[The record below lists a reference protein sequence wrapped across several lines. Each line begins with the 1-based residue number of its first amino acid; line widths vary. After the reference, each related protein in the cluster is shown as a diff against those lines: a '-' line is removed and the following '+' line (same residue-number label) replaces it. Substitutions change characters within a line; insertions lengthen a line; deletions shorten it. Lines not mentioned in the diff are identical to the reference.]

1 MNSDEIR
8 QSFFDFFKSKEHAVV
23 PSSPVVLPADPTL
36 LFTNAG
42 MNQFK
47 EVFLGTREAS
57 ETRVANTQKCIRVS
71 GKHNDLEEVG
81 HDTYHH
87 TFFEMLGNW
96 SFGDYY
102 KRDAIAYAWE
112 LMTEVWKLDK
122 NRIWVTVYLSD
133 DEAFNLWSEV
143 TDIDPSH
150 ILRFDE
156 KDNFWEMGETGPCGP
171 CSEIHYDL
179 TPKGDANA
187 SLVNAD
193 NPEVIEIWNL
203 VFIQYNRRS
212 DGSLDDLAAKHVDT
226 GMGFERICSVLQQKV
241 SNYDTD
247 IFTPLIEKV
256 VELSGR
262 SYDGNDA
269 IAMRVIADHIRT
281 LSIAISDGVLPS
293 NDGRGYVLRRL
304 LRRAV
309 RYGRNLG
316 FKQPFLC
323 DLFPTLEVQLG
334 KIFPELVNQRDTI
347 IRALMNEEESFSKT
361 LDRGITRFE
370 KVASSLSDGSDF
382 PGEEAFSLYDT
393 YGFPFD
399 LTSLMASEKGL
410 CMDEKVFTKLMEEQR
425 ARARASRDTGSQ
437 NAQMDLISDLVANNI
452 QCEFLGYHKT
462 FCDTEILA
470 VLDSGALVLKETPFY
485 PEGGGQQGD
494 RGELK
499 GPNFAFEVT
508 DTQKPSEGII
518 IHIGKVL
525 YGSPEVGMKVMAGID
540 RYRRGQMRR
549 NHTAT
554 HLLNAALRDIVD
566 SSIKQAGS
574 LVSAERL
581 RFDFNY
587 FEAIPIE
594 ELQQI
599 EQVVN
604 HEIMKNTAVETRE
617 MALADVQNNPRI
629 QAVFDD
635 KYGDRVRVVGVGDF
649 SQELC
654 GGTHVQFTGDIG
666 SFRIVS
672 ESSIASGVR
681 RIEAVTGM
689 EAVDWTAEEHE
700 LLIGVSQKLSVKPD
714 ELPARII
721 SLNNQLRE
729 AEKKI
734 KSMQSQLA
742 TSNIDSYIEKLI
754 EINGVPFLSFHI
766 GELPMDNLR
775 QVLDQL
781 RQKISSGVILVA
793 SESSGKACF
802 AASISDDFVNKGIHA
817 GQLIGKVAAIAD
829 GGGGGKPEKAQ
840 AGGKDPSKIEDA
852 LREAKKYLESIL
864 T

>member
-1 MNSDEIR
+1 MKADEIR
-8 QSFFDFFKSKEHAVV
+8 QSFFDFFASKQHAVV

-47 EVFLGTREAS
+47 EIFLGAREPG
-57 ETRVANTQKCIRVS
+57 ERRVANTQKCIRVS

-102 KRDAIAYAWE
+102 KREAIAYAWE

-122 NRIWVTVYLSD
+122 DRIWATVYRTD
-133 DEAFNLWSEV
+133 DEALALWQEV
-143 TDIDPSH
+143 TDINPDH

-179 TPKGDANA
+179 TPEGNA
-187 SLVNAD
+187 TGEMVNAD
-193 NPEVIEIWNL
+193 LPEVIEIWNL

-212 DGSLDDLAAKHVDT
+212 DGSLEELAAKHVDT
-226 GMGFERICSVLQQKV
+226 GMGFERLCAVMQGKT

-247 IFTPLIEKV
+247 VFMPLIERLGALADRAYV
-256 VELSGR
+256 GE
-262 SYDGNDA
+262 DA
-269 IAMRVIADHIRT
+269 IAMRVIADHVRT

-309 RYGRNLG
+309 RYGRKLG
-316 FKQPFLC
+316 FEQPFLC
-323 DLFPTLEVQLG
+323 ELFPTLEEQLG
-334 KIFPELVNQRDTI
+334 RVFPELVNQRETI
-347 IRALMNEEESFSKT
+347 LRSLRSEEEAFSKT
-361 LDRGITRFE
+361 LDRGISRFDAVVE
-370 KVASSLSDGSDF
+370 AIPQGGVF

-393 YGFPFD
+393 FGFPFD
-399 LTSLMASEKGL
+399 LTALMASEQGL
-410 CMDEKVFTKLMEEQR
+410 QVDEEAFNGLMEAQR
-425 ARARASRDTGSQ
+425 ERARASRSTGAQ
-437 NAQMDLISDLVANNI
+437 NAQMDMIADLVAKGI
-452 QCEFLGYHKT
+452 QSTFVGYTTTACE
-462 FCDTEILA
+462 TEILA
-470 VLDSGALVLKETPFY
+470 VLDSGALVLRETPFY

-494 RGELK
+494 WGEIK
-499 GPNFAFEVT
+499 GPGFGFEVR
-508 DTQKPSEGII
+508 DTQRPAEGII
-518 IHIGKVL
+518 LHLGQVQ
-525 YGSPEVGMKVMAGID
+525 YGSPVVGMKVMAGID

-554 HLLNAALRDIVD
+554 HLLNAALRDVVD
-566 SSIKQAGS
+566 GSIKQAGS
-574 LVSAERL
+574 LVSGERL

-587 FEAIPIE
+587 FEAIPVE
-594 ELQQI
+594 MLQRI

-604 HEIMKNTAVETRE
+604 HEIMRNTPVETRE
-617 MALADVQNNPRI
+617 MSLADVQRDRRI

-635 KYGDRVRVVGVGDF
+635 KYGERVRVVGVGDF

-654 GGTHVQFTGDIG
+654 GGTHVQLTGDIG
-666 SFRIVS
+666 SFRIVA
-672 ESSIASGVR
+672 ESSVASGVR

-700 LLIGVSQKLSVKPD
+700 LLMGLSQRLSVKPL
-714 ELPARII
+714 ELPDRVIAL
-721 SLNNQLRE
+721 SEQLRE
-729 AEKKI
+729 AEKQI
-734 KSMQSQLA
+734 KALQAQSATAQVGALVEQVQQVGEVPLLA
-742 TSNIDSYIEKLI
+742 VDL
-754 EINGVPFLSFHI
+754 
-766 GELPMDNLR
+766 GELPMDALR

-781 RQKISSGVILVA
+781 RQRLDSGVIVVGSA
-793 SESSGKACF
+793 YEGKACF
-802 AASISDDFVNKGIHA
+802 AASVSDDWVARGVHA
-817 GQLIGKVAAIAD
+817 GKLIGEVAAVAN
-829 GGGGGKPEKAQ
+829 GGGGGKPQKAQ
-840 AGGKDPSKIEDA
+840 AGGKDGGRVAEALQMAAPCIEKQA
-852 LREAKKYLESIL
+852 

>member
-179 TPKGDANA
+179 TPKGNANA

-256 VELSGR
+256 AELSGR

-334 KIFPELVNQRDTI
+334 KIFPELVNQRGTI

-410 CMDEKVFTKLMEEQR
+410 CIDEKVFTKLMEEQR

-700 LLIGVSQKLSVKPD
+700 LLIGVSQKLSVKPN

-754 EINGVPFLSFHI
+754 EINGVPFLSLHI

-817 GQLIGKVAAIAD
+817 GQLIGKVAAVAD

>member
-1 MNSDEIR
+1 M
-8 QSFFDFFKSKEHAVV
+8 
-23 PSSPVVLPADPTL
+23 
-36 LFTNAG
+36 
-42 MNQFK
+42 
-47 EVFLGTREAS
+47 
-57 ETRVANTQKCIRVS
+57 
-71 GKHNDLEEVG
+71 
-81 HDTYHH
+81 
-87 TFFEMLGNW
+87 
-96 SFGDYY
+96 GD
-102 KRDAIAYAWE
+102 
-112 LMTEVWKLDK
+112 
-122 NRIWVTVYLSD
+122 
-133 DEAFNLWSEV
+133 
-143 TDIDPSH
+143 
-150 ILRFDE
+150 
-156 KDNFWEMGETGPCGP
+156 TGPCGP

-179 TPKGDANA
+179 TPKGNANA

-256 VELSGR
+256 AELSGR

-269 IAMRVIADHIRT
+269 IAMRVIADHVRT

-410 CMDEKVFTKLMEEQR
+410 CIDEKVFTKLMEEQR

-437 NAQMDLISDLVANNI
+437 NAQMDLISDLVTNNI

-604 HEIMKNTAVETRE
+604 HEIMKNTTVETRE

-754 EINGVPFLSFHI
+754 EINGVPFLSLHI

-781 RQKISSGVILVA
+781 RQKIPSGVILVA

-817 GQLIGKVAAIAD
+817 GQLIGKVAAVAD

>member
-179 TPKGDANA
+179 TPKGNANA

-256 VELSGR
+256 AELSGR

-269 IAMRVIADHIRT
+269 IAMRVIADHVRT

-410 CMDEKVFTKLMEEQR
+410 CIDEKVFTKLMEEQR

-437 NAQMDLISDLVANNI
+437 NAQMDLISDLVTNNI

-554 HLLNAALRDIVD
+554 HLLNAALRDLVD

-754 EINGVPFLSFHI
+754 EINGVPFLSLHI

-817 GQLIGKVAAIAD
+817 GQLIGKVAAVAD

>member
-1 MNSDEIR
+1 M
-8 QSFFDFFKSKEHAVV
+8 
-23 PSSPVVLPADPTL
+23 
-36 LFTNAG
+36 
-42 MNQFK
+42 
-47 EVFLGTREAS
+47 
-57 ETRVANTQKCIRVS
+57 S

-179 TPKGDANA
+179 TPKGNANA

-256 VELSGR
+256 AELSGR

-269 IAMRVIADHIRT
+269 IAMRVIADHVRT

-410 CMDEKVFTKLMEEQR
+410 CIDEKVFTKLMEEQR

-754 EINGVPFLSFHI
+754 EINGVPFLSLHI

-781 RQKISSGVILVA
+781 RQKNSFWCNTCC
-793 SESSGKACF
+793 K
-802 AASISDDFVNKGIHA
+802 
-817 GQLIGKVAAIAD
+817 
-829 GGGGGKPEKAQ
+829 
-840 AGGKDPSKIEDA
+840 
-852 LREAKKYLESIL
+852 
-864 T
+864 

>member
-179 TPKGDANA
+179 TPKGNANA

-256 VELSGR
+256 AALSGR

-410 CMDEKVFTKLMEEQR
+410 CIDEKVFTKLMEEQR

-525 YGSPEVGMKVMAGID
+525 YGSPGVGMKVMAGID

-754 EINGVPFLSFHI
+754 EINGVPFLSLHI

-781 RQKISSGVILVA
+781 RQRIPSGVILVA

-817 GQLIGKVAAIAD
+817 GQLIGKVAAVAD

>member
-179 TPKGDANA
+179 TPKGNANA

-256 VELSGR
+256 AALSGR

-269 IAMRVIADHIRT
+269 IAMRVIADHVRT

-410 CMDEKVFTKLMEEQR
+410 CIDEKVFTKLMEEQR

-437 NAQMDLISDLVANNI
+437 NAQMDLISDLVTNNI

-754 EINGVPFLSFHI
+754 EINGVPFLSLHI

-781 RQKISSGVILVA
+781 RQKIPSGVILVA

-817 GQLIGKVAAIAD
+817 GQLIGKVAAVAD

>member
-179 TPKGDANA
+179 TPKGNANA

-256 VELSGR
+256 AELYGR

-410 CMDEKVFTKLMEEQR
+410 CIDEKVFTKLMEEQR
-425 ARARASRDTGSQ
+425 ARARASRDTGFQ
-437 NAQMDLISDLVANNI
+437 NAQMDLISDIVTNNM

-499 GPNFAFEVT
+499 GPNFAFEVK

-734 KSMQSQLA
+734 KSMQSQLV

-754 EINGVPFLSFHI
+754 EINGVPFLSLHI

-817 GQLIGKVAAIAD
+817 GQLIGKVATVAD

>member
-179 TPKGDANA
+179 TPKGNANA

-256 VELSGR
+256 AELSGR

-269 IAMRVIADHIRT
+269 IAMRVIADHVRT

-410 CMDEKVFTKLMEEQR
+410 CIDEKVFTKLMEEQR

-437 NAQMDLISDLVANNI
+437 NAQMDLISDLVTNNI

-525 YGSPEVGMKVMAGID
+525 YGSPEAGMKVMAGID

-754 EINGVPFLSFHI
+754 EINGVPFLSLHI

-817 GQLIGKVAAIAD
+817 GQLIGKVAAVAD

>member
-122 NRIWVTVYLSD
+122 TRIWVTVYLSD

-179 TPKGDANA
+179 TPKGNANA

-256 VELSGR
+256 AELSGR

-485 PEGGGQQGD
+485 PEGGGQKGD

-754 EINGVPFLSFHI
+754 EINGVPFLSFYI

-817 GQLIGKVAAIAD
+817 GQLIGKVAAVAD

>member
-1 MNSDEIR
+1 MKADEIR
-8 QSFFDFFKSKEHAVV
+8 QSFFKFFASKQHAVV

-47 EVFLGTREAS
+47 EVFLGAREAV
-57 ETRVANTQKCIRVS
+57 EKRVANTQKCIRVS

-102 KRDAIAYAWE
+102 KREAIAYAWE
-112 LMTEVWKLDK
+112 LMTDVWKLDK
-122 NRIWVTVYLSD
+122 NRIWATVYRTD
-133 DEAFNLWSEV
+133 DEALALWKEV
-143 TDIDPSH
+143 TDIDPAH

-179 TPKGDANA
+179 TPEGTATGEM
-187 SLVNAD
+187 VNAD
-193 NPEVIEIWNL
+193 LPEVIEIWNL

-212 DGSLDDLAAKHVDT
+212 DGSLEELASKHVDT
-226 GMGFERICSVLQQKV
+226 GMGFERLCAVLQGKT

-247 IFTPLIEKV
+247 VFMPLIERLAA
-256 VELSGR
+256 LSTRAYEGE
-262 SYDGNDA
+262 DA
-269 IAMRVIADHIRT
+269 IAMRVISDHIRT
-281 LSIAISDGVLPS
+281 LAIAISDGVLPS

-309 RYGRNLG
+309 RYGRTLG
-316 FKQPFLC
+316 FEQPFLC
-323 DLFPTLEVQLG
+323 ELFPTLEEQLG
-334 KIFPELVNQRDTI
+334 KIFPELVNQRETI
-347 IRALMNEEESFSKT
+347 LRALRSEEESFSKT
-361 LDRGITRFE
+361 LDRGLARFKAVTDALPAE
-370 KVASSLSDGSDF
+370 GVF
-382 PGEEAFSLYDT
+382 PGDEAFSLYDT

-399 LTSLMASEKGL
+399 LTALMASEKGL
-410 CMDEKVFTKLMEEQR
+410 GVDEDAFNTLMQMQR
-425 ARARASRDTGSQ
+425 ERARASRSTGAQ
-437 NAQMDLISDLVANNI
+437 NAQMDLIADLVA
-452 QCEFLGYHKT
+452 QGVQSEFVGYSKT
-462 FCDTEILA
+462 FCDTEIVA

-499 GPNFAFEVT
+499 GAGFGFEVQ
-508 DTQKPSEGII
+508 DTQKPADGII
-518 IHIGKVL
+518 LHMGQVL
-525 YGSPEVGMKVMAGID
+525 YGTPQVGMKVMAGID

-554 HLLNAALRDIVD
+554 HLLNGALQAVVD

-574 LVSAERL
+574 LVSGERL

-594 ELQQI
+594 QLQQI

-604 HEIMKNTAVETRE
+604 HEIMRNTAVETRE
-617 MALADVQNNPRI
+617 MALTEVQKDRRI

-635 KYGDRVRVVGVGDF
+635 TYGERVRVVGIGDF

-654 GGTHVQFTGDIG
+654 GGTHVQLTGDIG

-672 ESSIASGVR
+672 ESSVAAGIR

-700 LLIGVSQKLSVKPD
+700 LLMGMSQRLSVKPD
-714 ELPARII
+714 ELPERVHLL
-721 SLNNQLRE
+721 SDQLRE
-729 AEKKI
+729 AEKQI
-734 KSMQSQLA
+734 KRLQSKAANSQV
-742 TSNIDSYIEKLI
+742 DSYLDQVVQVQD
-754 EINGVPFLSFHI
+754 VPLLAIHV
-766 GELPMDNLR
+766 GELPMDALR

-781 RQKISSGVILVA
+781 RQKIVSSVLVVA
-793 SESSGKACF
+793 SANEGKACF
-802 AASISDDFVNKGIHA
+802 AASVSQEWVEKGVHA
-817 GQLIGKVAAIAD
+817 GKLVGQVAVVAD
-829 GGGGGKPEKAQ
+829 GGGGGKPDKAQ
-840 AGGKDPSKIEDA
+840 AGGKDASKINLA
-852 LREAKKYLESIL
+852 LEQASAYLENVL
-864 T
+864 K

>member
-1 MNSDEIR
+1 M
-8 QSFFDFFKSKEHAVV
+8 
-23 PSSPVVLPADPTL
+23 
-36 LFTNAG
+36 
-42 MNQFK
+42 
-47 EVFLGTREAS
+47 
-57 ETRVANTQKCIRVS
+57 
-71 GKHNDLEEVG
+71 
-81 HDTYHH
+81 
-87 TFFEMLGNW
+87 
-96 SFGDYY
+96 
-102 KRDAIAYAWE
+102 
-112 LMTEVWKLDK
+112 
-122 NRIWVTVYLSD
+122 
-133 DEAFNLWSEV
+133 

-179 TPKGDANA
+179 TPKGNANA

-256 VELSGR
+256 AELSGR

-269 IAMRVIADHIRT
+269 IAMRVIADHVRT

-410 CMDEKVFTKLMEEQR
+410 CIDEKVFTKLMEEQR

-437 NAQMDLISDLVANNI
+437 NAQMDLISDLVTNNI

-742 TSNIDSYIEKLI
+742 TSNIDSYI
-754 EINGVPFLSFHI
+754 
-766 GELPMDNLR
+766 GEANRD
-775 QVLDQL
+775 
-781 RQKISSGVILVA
+781 
-793 SESSGKACF
+793 
-802 AASISDDFVNKGIHA
+802 
-817 GQLIGKVAAIAD
+817 
-829 GGGGGKPEKAQ
+829 
-840 AGGKDPSKIEDA
+840 
-852 LREAKKYLESIL
+852 
-864 T
+864 

>member
-1 MNSDEIR
+1 MRADEIR
-8 QSFFDFFKSKEHAVV
+8 QSFFDFFASKQHAVV

-47 EVFLGTREAS
+47 EIFLGAREPG
-57 ETRVANTQKCIRVS
+57 EKRVANTQKCIRVS

-102 KRDAIAYAWE
+102 KREAIAYAWE

-122 NRIWVTVYLSD
+122 ERIWATVYRTD
-133 DEAFNLWSEV
+133 DEALALWQEV
-143 TDIDPSH
+143 TDINPDH

-179 TPKGDANA
+179 TPEGNA
-187 SLVNAD
+187 TGEMVNAD
-193 NPEVIEIWNL
+193 LPEVIEIWNL

-212 DGSLDDLAAKHVDT
+212 DGSLEELAAKHVDT
-226 GMGFERICSVLQQKV
+226 GMGFERLCAVLQGKT

-247 IFTPLIEKV
+247 VFMPLIERV
-256 VELSGR
+256 AVLADRAYAGE
-262 SYDGNDA
+262 DA
-269 IAMRVIADHIRT
+269 IAMRVIADHVRT

-293 NDGRGYVLRRL
+293 NEGRGYVLRRL

-309 RYGRNLG
+309 RYGRTLG
-316 FKQPFLC
+316 FEQPFLC
-323 DLFPTLEVQLG
+323 ELFPTLEEQLG
-334 KIFPELVNQRDTI
+334 RVFPELVNQRETI
-347 IRALMNEEESFSKT
+347 LRALRSEEEAFSKT
-361 LDRGITRFE
+361 LDRGIARFDAVVKTVPE
-370 KVASSLSDGSDF
+370 GGVF

-393 YGFPFD
+393 FGFPFD
-399 LTSLMASEKGL
+399 LTALMASEQGVQV
-410 CMDEKVFTKLMEEQR
+410 DEEAFNRLMEAQR
-425 ARARASRDTGSQ
+425 ERARASRSTGAQ
-437 NAQMDLISDLVANNI
+437 NAQMDLIADLVAEGI
-452 QCEFLGYHKT
+452 QSAFVGYATTACE
-462 FCDTEILA
+462 TEILA
-470 VLDSGALVLKETPFY
+470 VLDSGALVLRETPFY

-494 RGELK
+494 RGEIK
-499 GPNFAFEVT
+499 GPGFGFEVV
-508 DTQKPSEGII
+508 DTQRPAEGII
-518 IHIGKVL
+518 LHVGRL
-525 YGSPEVGMKVMAGID
+525 QYGRPAVGMKVMAGID

-554 HLLNAALRDIVD
+554 HLLNAALREVVD
-566 SSIKQAGS
+566 GSIKQAGS
-574 LVSAERL
+574 LVSGERL

-587 FEAIPIE
+587 FEAIPIDL
-594 ELQQI
+594 LQRI

-604 HEIMKNTAVETRE
+604 HEIMRNTPVETRE
-617 MALADVQNNPRI
+617 MSLADVQRDRRI

-635 KYGDRVRVVGVGDF
+635 KYGERVRVVGVGDF

-654 GGTHVQFTGDIG
+654 GGTHVQLTGDIG

-672 ESSIASGVR
+672 ESSVASGVR

-700 LLIGVSQKLSVKPD
+700 LLMGLSQRLSVKPL
-714 ELPARII
+714 ELPDRVIAL
-721 SLNNQLRE
+721 SEQLRE
-729 AEKKI
+729 AEKQI
-734 KSMQSQLA
+734 KALQAQSATAQVGALVEQVQQVGEVPLLA
-742 TSNIDSYIEKLI
+742 VDL
-754 EINGVPFLSFHI
+754 
-766 GELPMDNLR
+766 GELPMEALR

-781 RQKISSGVILVA
+781 RQRMASGVIVA
-793 SESSGKACF
+793 GSAHEGKACF
-802 AASISDDFVNKGIHA
+802 AASVSDDWVARGLHA
-817 GQLIGKVAAIAD
+817 GKLMGEVAAVAD
-829 GGGGGKPEKAQ
+829 GGGGGKPQKAQ
-840 AGGKDPSKIEDA
+840 AGGKDGSRVAEALAVAAPCIE
-852 LREAKKYLESIL
+852 KQV

>member
-143 TDIDPSH
+143 TDIDSSH

-256 VELSGR
+256 AELSGR
-262 SYDGNDA
+262 SYDGDDA

-370 KVASSLSDGSDF
+370 KVASSLSSRSDF

-393 YGFPFD
+393 FGFPFD

-410 CMDEKVFTKLMEEQR
+410 SIDEKVFTKLMEEQR

-437 NAQMDLISDLVANNI
+437 NAQMDLISDLVAKNI

-518 IHIGKVL
+518 IHIGRVL

-587 FEAIPIE
+587 FDAIPIE

-754 EINGVPFLSFHI
+754 EINGVPFLSLHI

-802 AASISDDFVNKGIHA
+802 AASISDDFINKGIHA
-817 GQLIGKVAAIAD
+817 GQLIGKVAAVAD

-840 AGGKDPSKIEDA
+840 AGGKDPAKIEDA
-852 LREAKKYLESIL
+852 LKEAKKYLESIL

>member
-179 TPKGDANA
+179 TPKGNANA

-256 VELSGR
+256 AELSGR

-410 CMDEKVFTKLMEEQR
+410 CIDEKVFTKLMEEQR

-754 EINGVPFLSFHI
+754 EINGVPFLSLHI

-817 GQLIGKVAAIAD
+817 GQLIGKVAAVAD

>member
-57 ETRVANTQKCIRVS
+57 KTRVANTQKCIRVS

-179 TPKGDANA
+179 TPKGNANA

-256 VELSGR
+256 AELSGR
-262 SYDGNDA
+262 SYNGDDA

-370 KVASSLSDGSDF
+370 KVSSSLSDGSDF

-410 CMDEKVFTKLMEEQR
+410 CIDEKVFTKLMEEQR
-425 ARARASRDTGSQ
+425 VRARASRDTGSQ

-518 IHIGKVL
+518 IHIGQVL

-554 HLLNAALRDIVD
+554 HLLNAALRNIVD

-689 EAVDWTAEEHE
+689 EAVNWTAEEHE
-700 LLIGVSQKLSVKPD
+700 LLTGVSQKLSVKPN

-742 TSNIDSYIEKLI
+742 TSNIDSYIENLR
-754 EINGVPFLSFHI
+754 EINGVPFLSLHI

-781 RQKISSGVILVA
+781 RQKVSSGVILVA

-802 AASISDDFVNKGIHA
+802 ATSISDDFVNKGIHA
-817 GQLIGKVAAIAD
+817 GQLIGKVAAVAD

-840 AGGKDPSKIEDA
+840 AGGNDPSKIEDA

>member
-122 NRIWVTVYLSD
+122 NRIWATVYLSD

-256 VELSGR
+256 AELSGR

-410 CMDEKVFTKLMEEQR
+410 CIDEKVFTKLMEEQR

-581 RFDFNY
+581 RFDFNC

-754 EINGVPFLSFHI
+754 EINGVPFLSLHI

>member
-179 TPKGDANA
+179 TPKGNANA

-256 VELSGR
+256 AELCGR
-262 SYDGNDA
+262 SYDGDDA

-410 CMDEKVFTKLMEEQR
+410 CIDEKVFTKLMEEQR

-437 NAQMDLISDLVANNI
+437 NAQMDLISDLVTNNI
-452 QCEFLGYHKT
+452 QCEFLRYHKT

-554 HLLNAALRDIVD
+554 HLLNAALRDLVD

-604 HEIMKNTAVETRE
+604 HEIMKNTTVETRE

-742 TSNIDSYIEKLI
+742 TSNIDAYIKKLI
-754 EINGVPFLSFHI
+754 EINGVPFLSLHI

-817 GQLIGKVAAIAD
+817 GQLIGKVAAVAD

>member
-1 MNSDEIR
+1 MNSNEIR

-179 TPKGDANA
+179 TPKGNANA

-256 VELSGR
+256 AELSGR

-269 IAMRVIADHIRT
+269 IAMRVIADHVRT

-410 CMDEKVFTKLMEEQR
+410 CIDEKVFTKLMEEQR

-754 EINGVPFLSFHI
+754 EINGVPFLSLHI

-781 RQKISSGVILVA
+781 RQKIPSGVILVA

-817 GQLIGKVAAIAD
+817 GQLIGKVAAVAD

>member
-1 MNSDEIR
+1 M
-8 QSFFDFFKSKEHAVV
+8 
-23 PSSPVVLPADPTL
+23 
-36 LFTNAG
+36 
-42 MNQFK
+42 
-47 EVFLGTREAS
+47 
-57 ETRVANTQKCIRVS
+57 S

-171 CSEIHYDL
+171 CSEIHYDM

-410 CMDEKVFTKLMEEQR
+410 CIDEKVFTKLMEEQR

-437 NAQMDLISDLVANNI
+437 NAQMDLISDLVASNI

-518 IHIGKVL
+518 IHVGKVL

-604 HEIMKNTAVETRE
+604 HEVMKNTAVETRE

-635 KYGDRVRVVGVGDF
+635 KYGDRVRVVGVGNF

-742 TSNIDSYIEKLI
+742 TSNIDSYIENLI
-754 EINGVPFLSFHI
+754 EINGVPFLSLHI

-817 GQLIGKVAAIAD
+817 GQLIGKVAAVAD

>member
-179 TPKGDANA
+179 TPKGNANA

-256 VELSGR
+256 AELSGR

-370 KVASSLSDGSDF
+370 KVASSLSDGSNF

-393 YGFPFD
+393 
-399 LTSLMASEKGL
+399 
-410 CMDEKVFTKLMEEQR
+410 
-425 ARARASRDTGSQ
+425 
-437 NAQMDLISDLVANNI
+437 
-452 QCEFLGYHKT
+452 
-462 FCDTEILA
+462 
-470 VLDSGALVLKETPFY
+470 
-485 PEGGGQQGD
+485 
-494 RGELK
+494 
-499 GPNFAFEVT
+499 
-508 DTQKPSEGII
+508 
-518 IHIGKVL
+518 
-525 YGSPEVGMKVMAGID
+525 
-540 RYRRGQMRR
+540 
-549 NHTAT
+549 
-554 HLLNAALRDIVD
+554 
-566 SSIKQAGS
+566 
-574 LVSAERL
+574 
-581 RFDFNY
+581 
-587 FEAIPIE
+587 
-594 ELQQI
+594 
-599 EQVVN
+599 
-604 HEIMKNTAVETRE
+604 
-617 MALADVQNNPRI
+617 
-629 QAVFDD
+629 
-635 KYGDRVRVVGVGDF
+635 
-649 SQELC
+649 
-654 GGTHVQFTGDIG
+654 
-666 SFRIVS
+666 
-672 ESSIASGVR
+672 
-681 RIEAVTGM
+681 
-689 EAVDWTAEEHE
+689 
-700 LLIGVSQKLSVKPD
+700 
-714 ELPARII
+714 
-721 SLNNQLRE
+721 
-729 AEKKI
+729 
-734 KSMQSQLA
+734 
-742 TSNIDSYIEKLI
+742 
-754 EINGVPFLSFHI
+754 
-766 GELPMDNLR
+766 
-775 QVLDQL
+775 
-781 RQKISSGVILVA
+781 
-793 SESSGKACF
+793 
-802 AASISDDFVNKGIHA
+802 
-817 GQLIGKVAAIAD
+817 
-829 GGGGGKPEKAQ
+829 
-840 AGGKDPSKIEDA
+840 
-852 LREAKKYLESIL
+852 
-864 T
+864 

>member
-179 TPKGDANA
+179 TPKGNANA

-256 VELSGR
+256 AELSGR

-269 IAMRVIADHIRT
+269 IAMRVIADHVRT

-410 CMDEKVFTKLMEEQR
+410 CIDEKVFTKLMEEQR

-437 NAQMDLISDLVANNI
+437 NAQMDLISDLVTNNI

-742 TSNIDSYIEKLI
+742 TSNIDSYIERLI
-754 EINGVPFLSFHI
+754 EINGVPFLSLHI

-817 GQLIGKVAAIAD
+817 GQLIGKVAAVAD

>member
-179 TPKGDANA
+179 TPKGNANA

-212 DGSLDDLAAKHVDT
+212 DGSLADLAAKHVDT

-256 VELSGR
+256 AELSGR

-269 IAMRVIADHIRT
+269 IAMRVIADHVRT

-323 DLFPTLEVQLG
+323 DLFPTLEAQLG

-382 PGEEAFSLYDT
+382 PAEEAFSLYDT

-410 CMDEKVFTKLMEEQR
+410 CIDEKVFTKLMEEQK

-437 NAQMDLISDLVANNI
+437 NAQMDLISDLVANNK

-617 MALADVQNNPRI
+617 MALVDVQNNPRI

-700 LLIGVSQKLSVKPD
+700 LLIGASQKLSVKPD
-714 ELPARII
+714 ELPARIT

-754 EINGVPFLSFHI
+754 EINGVPFLSIHI

-817 GQLIGKVAAIAD
+817 GQLIGKVAAVAD

>member
-1 MNSDEIR
+1 M
-8 QSFFDFFKSKEHAVV
+8 
-23 PSSPVVLPADPTL
+23 
-36 LFTNAG
+36 
-42 MNQFK
+42 
-47 EVFLGTREAS
+47 
-57 ETRVANTQKCIRVS
+57 
-71 GKHNDLEEVG
+71 
-81 HDTYHH
+81 
-87 TFFEMLGNW
+87 
-96 SFGDYY
+96 
-102 KRDAIAYAWE
+102 
-112 LMTEVWKLDK
+112 
-122 NRIWVTVYLSD
+122 
-133 DEAFNLWSEV
+133 

-179 TPKGDANA
+179 TPKGNANA

-256 VELSGR
+256 AELSGR

-269 IAMRVIADHIRT
+269 IAMRVIADHVRT

-410 CMDEKVFTKLMEEQR
+410 CIDEKVFTKLMEEQR

-437 NAQMDLISDLVANNI
+437 NAQMDLISDLVTNNI

-470 VLDSGALVLKETPFY
+470 VLDSGALVLKETPF
-485 PEGGGQQGD
+485 
-494 RGELK
+494 
-499 GPNFAFEVT
+499 
-508 DTQKPSEGII
+508 I
-518 IHIGKVL
+518 
-525 YGSPEVGMKVMAGID
+525 
-540 RYRRGQMRR
+540 
-549 NHTAT
+549 
-554 HLLNAALRDIVD
+554 
-566 SSIKQAGS
+566 
-574 LVSAERL
+574 
-581 RFDFNY
+581 
-587 FEAIPIE
+587 
-594 ELQQI
+594 
-599 EQVVN
+599 
-604 HEIMKNTAVETRE
+604 
-617 MALADVQNNPRI
+617 
-629 QAVFDD
+629 
-635 KYGDRVRVVGVGDF
+635 
-649 SQELC
+649 
-654 GGTHVQFTGDIG
+654 
-666 SFRIVS
+666 
-672 ESSIASGVR
+672 
-681 RIEAVTGM
+681 
-689 EAVDWTAEEHE
+689 
-700 LLIGVSQKLSVKPD
+700 
-714 ELPARII
+714 
-721 SLNNQLRE
+721 LRE
-729 AEKKI
+729 EANK
-734 KSMQSQLA
+734 
-742 TSNIDSYIEKLI
+742 
-754 EINGVPFLSFHI
+754 EIV
-766 GELPMDNLR
+766 
-775 QVLDQL
+775 
-781 RQKISSGVILVA
+781 
-793 SESSGKACF
+793 ES
-802 AASISDDFVNKGIHA
+802 
-817 GQLIGKVAAIAD
+817 
-829 GGGGGKPEKAQ
+829 
-840 AGGKDPSKIEDA
+840 
-852 LREAKKYLESIL
+852 
-864 T
+864 

>member
-179 TPKGDANA
+179 TPKGNANA

-256 VELSGR
+256 AALSGR

-269 IAMRVIADHIRT
+269 IAMRVIADHVRT

-410 CMDEKVFTKLMEEQR
+410 CIDEKVFTKLMEEQR

-754 EINGVPFLSFHI
+754 EINGVPFF
-766 GELPMDNLR
+766 
-775 QVLDQL
+775 
-781 RQKISSGVILVA
+781 ISSYWRVA
-793 SESSGKACF
+793 NG
-802 AASISDDFVNKGIHA
+802 
-817 GQLIGKVAAIAD
+817 
-829 GGGGGKPEKAQ
+829 
-840 AGGKDPSKIEDA
+840 
-852 LREAKKYLESIL
+852 
-864 T
+864 

>member
-179 TPKGDANA
+179 TPKGNANA

-256 VELSGR
+256 AELCGR
-262 SYDGNDA
+262 SYDGDDA

-410 CMDEKVFTKLMEEQR
+410 CIDEKVFTKLMEEQR
-425 ARARASRDTGSQ
+425 ARARASRDTVSQ

-554 HLLNAALRDIVD
+554 HLLNAALRDLVD

-617 MALADVQNNPRI
+617 MALVDVQNNPRI

-742 TSNIDSYIEKLI
+742 TSNIDAYIKKLI
-754 EINGVPFLSFHI
+754 EINGVPFLSLHI

-781 RQKISSGVILVA
+781 RQKIPSGVILVA

-817 GQLIGKVAAIAD
+817 GQLIGKVAAVAD

>member
-143 TDIDPSH
+143 TDIDSSH

-256 VELSGR
+256 AELSGR
-262 SYDGNDA
+262 SYDGDDA

-370 KVASSLSDGSDF
+370 KVASSLSSRSDF

-393 YGFPFD
+393 FGFPFD

-410 CMDEKVFTKLMEEQR
+410 SIDEKVFTKLMEEQR

-437 NAQMDLISDLVANNI
+437 NAQMDLISDLVAKNI

-518 IHIGKVL
+518 IHIGRVL

-604 HEIMKNTAVETRE
+604 HEIMRNTSVETRE

-742 TSNIDSYIEKLI
+742 TSNIDSYIDKLI
-754 EINGVPFLSFHI
+754 EISGVPFLSLHI

-817 GQLIGKVAAIAD
+817 GQLIGKVAAVAD

-840 AGGKDPSKIEDA
+840 AGGKDPAKIEDA
-852 LREAKKYLESIL
+852 LKEAKKYLESIL

>member
-1 MNSDEIR
+1 MNADEIR
-8 QSFFDFFKSKEHAVV
+8 QSFFKFFASKQHAVV

-42 MNQFK
+42 MSQFK
-47 EVFLGTREAS
+47 EVFLGARETS
-57 ETRVANTQKCIRVS
+57 EKRVANTQKCIRVS

-102 KRDAIAYAWE
+102 KREAIAYAWE
-112 LMTEVWKLDK
+112 LMTDVWKLDK
-122 NRIWVTVYLSD
+122 DRIWATVYRTD
-133 DEAFNLWSEV
+133 DEALALWKEV
-143 TDIDPSH
+143 TDINPAH

-179 TPKGDANA
+179 TPEATATGEM
-187 SLVNAD
+187 VNAD
-193 NPEVIEIWNL
+193 LPEVIEIWNL

-212 DGSLDDLAAKHVDT
+212 DGSLEELASKHVDT
-226 GMGFERICSVLQQKV
+226 GMGFERLCAVLQGKT

-247 IFTPLIEKV
+247 VFMPLIERL
-256 VELSGR
+256 VELSARVYEG
-262 SYDGNDA
+262 DDA
-269 IAMRVIADHIRT
+269 IAMRVISDHIRT
-281 LSIAISDGVLPS
+281 LSVAISDGVLPS

-309 RYGRNLG
+309 RYGRTLG
-316 FKQPFLC
+316 FEKPFLC
-323 DLFPTLEVQLG
+323 DLFPTLEAQLG
-334 KIFPELVNQRDTI
+334 EIFPELINQRETI
-347 IRALMNEEESFSKT
+347 LRALRSEEEAFSKT
-361 LDRGITRFE
+361 LDRGIARFE
-370 KVASSLSDGSDF
+370 AVAEQLPAAGVF
-382 PGEEAFSLYDT
+382 PGDEAFSLYDT

-399 LTSLMASEKGL
+399 LTALMASEKGL
-410 CMDEKVFTKLMEEQR
+410 GVDEDAFHALMEVQR
-425 ARARASRDTGSQ
+425 ERARASRSTGAQ
-437 NAQMDLISDLVANNI
+437 NAQMDLIADLVAKGV
-452 QCEFLGYHKT
+452 QSEFIGYKKT
-462 FCDTEILA
+462 FCDTEIVA

-494 RGELK
+494 WGELK
-499 GPNFAFEVT
+499 GAGFGFEVQ
-508 DTQKPSEGII
+508 DTQKPADGII
-518 IHIGKVL
+518 LHIGRVL
-525 YGSPEVGMKVMAGID
+525 YGAPQVGMKVMAGID

-554 HLLNAALRDIVD
+554 HLLNGALRDVVD

-574 LVSAERL
+574 LVSGERL

-594 ELQQI
+594 QLQRI

-604 HEIMKNTAVETRE
+604 HEIMRNTTVDTRE
-617 MALADVQNNPRI
+617 MALTEVQQDRRI

-635 KYGDRVRVVGVGDF
+635 KYGERVRVVGIGDF

-654 GGTHVQFTGDIG
+654 GGTHVQLTGDIG

-672 ESSIASGVR
+672 ESSVAAGGR

-700 LLIGVSQKLSVKPD
+700 LLMELSQRLSVKPD
-714 ELPARII
+714 ELPERVH
-721 SLNNQLRE
+721 LLTHQLRE
-729 AEKKI
+729 TEKQVKLL
-734 KSMQSQLA
+734 QSQTA
-742 TSNIDSYIEKLI
+742 ISQVDSYLDQVIKV
-754 EINGVPFLSFHI
+754 NQVPLLAVHV
-766 GELPMDNLR
+766 GELPMDALR

-781 RQKISSGVILVA
+781 RKKIASGVLVIA
-793 SESSGKACF
+793 SANEGKACF
-802 AASISDDFVNKGIHA
+802 AASVSSEWVEKGVHA
-817 GQLIGKVAAIAD
+817 GKLVGQVAAVAD

-840 AGGKDPSKIEDA
+840 AGDKDVTKITLA
-852 LREAKKYLESIL
+852 LEEASGYLESVL
-864 T
+864 K

>member
-179 TPKGDANA
+179 TPKGNANA

-256 VELSGR
+256 AELCGR
-262 SYDGNDA
+262 SYDGDDA

-410 CMDEKVFTKLMEEQR
+410 CIDEKVFTKLMEEQR
-425 ARARASRDTGSQ
+425 ARARASRDTVSQ

-554 HLLNAALRDIVD
+554 HLLNAALRDLVD

-617 MALADVQNNPRI
+617 MALVDVQNNPRI

-742 TSNIDSYIEKLI
+742 TSNIDAYIKKLI
-754 EINGVPFLSFHI
+754 EINGVPFLSLHI

-817 GQLIGKVAAIAD
+817 GQLIGKVAAVAD